1 VTGTRGT
8 TSTPEEVFRNSPAGL
23 ELYGAVHRLI
33 SSIVPVD
40 ARTTTSQ
47 VAFRNRRGFAYVW
60 NPRRHLRTDVPA
72 VLSIALRRRIDSAR
86 FKEIVHPSPDIWM
99 HHMELRTADD
109 LDAEVAGWLTEAYEA
124 AA

>member
-23 ELYGAVHRLI
+23 
-33 SSIVPVD
+33 
-40 ARTTTSQ
+40 
-47 VAFRNRRGFAYVW
+47 

-72 VLSIALRRRIDSAR
+72 VLSIALPRRIDSAR
-86 FKEIVHPSPDIWM
+86 FKEIVHPSPHIWM
-99 HHMELRTADD
+99 HHLELRTADD